1 MIVYWA
7 KEGQGRKRLTQKF
20 TPMIRPVATLL
31 LLLIS
36 CMLSAQSLEEIKSLA
51 GKNQWDKAK
60 NGIEKFLAQPA
71 HTTNS
76 EAWQLKSLILYRIVT
91 TDAYRHL
98 APNGYRESFEAYK
111 RYLDLA
117 AKEKSGS
124 PKDHEILFGICF
136 SNIEKANN
144 EFQHKRYEQA
154 LASFLEVEEMEDYI
168 VKKGLSYQDFNFPVY
183 DTQLYV
189 NIAASAVSA
198 RREDVALR
206 YYQKIADKKIA
217 SKGFDGIYRYLV
229 DRFDRK
235 GDKVMRDR
243 YLNTGREL
251 YPSDPYW
258 CQVALRD
265 AGTDK
270 KKILARYEELVAG
283 SCNNYLT
290 HYNYA
295 VELYNY
301 SFKQQVRPADFAK
314 VHVRIPEELKK
325 ALALEQT
332 VDANL
337 LMCRYHLIMVNDLI
351 DAYNAGT
358 DKGVD
363 LSAKKELLATQIN
376 QRYEEVQHYASNA
389 YNLLQPTSNLS
400 SADKEKFITA
410 CKMLSDYWERK
421 NDRVKQ
427 KEYDDRI
434 KEVQ

>member
-1 MIVYWA
+1 
-7 KEGQGRKRLTQKF
+7 
-20 TPMIRPVATLL
+20 MIRPVATILL
-31 LLLIS
+31 LFVS
-36 CMLSAQSLEEIKSLA
+36 CMLCAQSLEEIKSLA

-60 NGIEKFLAQPA
+60 NGIDQFLAQP
-71 HTTNS
+71 TNATRA
-76 EAWQLKSLILYRIVT
+76 EAWQLKSLILYKIVT
-91 TDAYRHL
+91 ADAYRHL

-117 AKEKSGS
+117 TKEKLSI
-124 PKDHEILFGICF
+124 PKEHEILFGICF

-144 EFQHKRYEQA
+144 EFQHKRYDQA

-168 VKKGLSYQDFNFPVY
+168 VKKGLTYQDFSFPVY

-198 RREDVALR
+198 KKDDVAVR

-229 DRFDRK
+229 DRFDRR

-283 SCNNYLT
+283 NCNNYLT

-314 VHVRIPEELKK
+314 IHPRIPEELKK
-325 ALALEQT
+325 ALALEPT
-332 VDANL
+332 ADANL

-351 DAYNAGT
+351 DAYNARN
-358 DKGVD
+358 DKGVE
-363 LSAKKELLATQIN
+363 LTSQKELLAGQIN
-376 QRYEEVQHYASNA
+376 QRYDEVQRYALNA
-389 YNLLQPTSNLS
+389 YNLLQPNSNLTPG
-400 SADKEKFITA
+400 DKEKFITA